1 MKQLK
6 TKKTSRIIII
16 SVVVLCLAAASIAVY
31 SAVNRELPISLE
43 KSRIS
48 EVRLESNLE
57 SRLLTASETEEFV
70 RRFNL
75 FDVRRQNRKSF
86 AVSSDLVLTGTP
98 VTYTVSFDDGTKLEV
113 SSFADGVYNL
123 GGETKD
129 LLGKTFCTAAGVVK
143 NADAYEEYQGMLL
156 D

>member
-1 MKQLK
+1 M
-6 TKKTSRIIII
+6 
-16 SVVVLCLAAASIAVY
+16 LCLAAASIAVY
-31 SAVNRELPISLE
+31 SAINRESPLSLE

-48 EVRLESNLE
+48 EIYFEGNSQ
-57 SRLLTASETEEFV
+57 SRLLTAAETDEFV

-75 FDVRRQNRKSF
+75 FDVREQSRKNF

-113 SSFADGVYNL
+113 SSFAEGVYNL

-143 NADAYEEYQGMLL
+143 NTDAYEEYQGMLL
-156 D
+156 G